1 MSIKHKHRVSRPVT
15 GSSWDEDHDVDGVL
29 GQFLTVAELPNT
41 LPYLTSGATGAL
53 CPLSDY
59 MRSILVLLSSAA
71 LRAEIGAVA
80 RGGDTMQGDLSLGAH
95 KITNLATPTTSTD
108 AANKAYVD
116 ALATAVTG
124 ALIFKGAWDA
134 SAGTFPGGG
143 TAKTGAFY
151 KVSVAGTVNSKAF
164 EVGDEIFAIVDNAS
178 TSTYAANWLKIEGG
192 ISLAEVQ
199 AAVGFTF
206 GALASMSSITASLI
220 SDASANGRSLIMAAN
235 YAGMRTLLG
244 LGTAALL
251 DAGTSVG
258 NLVQVITGGK
268 LPALDGS
275 NLTNLP
281 AGGGSVTASQISDA
295 SPEGRAL
302 IMAANYAAMRTALG
316 LGSAALLTAGTA
328 DGNAVVVQTGG
339 KLPALDGSDL
349 TNVGGGLPAGAC
361 AFFAMNTPPTGWLEC
376 DGSAVSRTTYAS
388 LFAALVKSST
398 ATISIASPGVVTW
411 TAHGRKANDPIR
423 FTTTGALPTGLATA
437 TTYYVKTVLDANTF
451 TLSTTAGGSAIS
463 TTGSQSGTHTAIH
476 APHGVGDGS
485 TTFNLPGIL
494 GKFPRVW
501 DHGAGVD
508 SNRAFGSSQDDEI
521 KAHGHSYDKLGAA
534 VLTDL
539 PGGFTHSVSQ
549 ASASNTTG
557 SAGGSETRPKNIALL
572 FCVKT

>member
-1 MSIKHKHRVSRPVT
+1 MGIKHKHRVTRPVT

-59 MRSILVLLSSAA
+59 MRSILALLSSAA
-71 LRAEIGAVA
+71 LRAEVGAVA
-80 RGGDTMQGDLSLGAH
+80 LGGDTMQGNLSLGTH
-95 KITNLATPTTSTD
+95 KITNLGTPTASTD
-108 AANKAYVD
+108 AATKSYVD

-124 ALIFKGAWDA
+124 ALVFKGAWDA
-134 SAGTFPGGG
+134 SVGTFPGGG

-164 EVGDEIFAIVDNAS
+164 EVGDDVFAIVDDAS

-206 GALASMSSITASLI
+206 GALASMSNITASLI
-220 SDASANGRSLIMAAN
+220 SDASANGRALIMAAN

-268 LPALDGS
+268 LPALDAS

-281 AGGGSVTASQISDA
+281 AGGDVTAAQISDA
-295 SPEGRAL
+295 TADGRAL

-349 TNVGGGLPAGAC
+349 TGLAGLPAGAC
-361 AFFAMNTPPTGWLEC
+361 AFFAMNTPPAGWLEC
-376 DGSAVSRTTYAS
+376 DGSAVSRTTYAT
-388 LFAALVKSST
+388 LFDALVKSST
-398 ATISIASPGVVTW
+398 VTITIASPGVVTW

-423 FTTTGALPTGLATA
+423 FTTTGALATGLAIA
-437 TTYYVKTVLDANTF
+437 TTYYVKTVLSADTF
-451 TLSTTAGGSAIS
+451 TLSATPGGSVIN

-485 TTFNLPGIL
+485 TTFNLPSIL

-501 DHGAGVD
+501 DHGAAVD
-508 SNRAFGSSQDDEI
+508 SNRAFGSSQDDEL
-521 KAHGHSYDKLGAA
+521 KAH
-534 VLTDL
+534 
-539 PGGFTHSVSQ
+539 THSGQPQFHNQTVDSGGGPHHSVPN
-549 ASASNTTG
+549 AAGNSGSTG
-557 SAGGSETRPKNIALL
+557 GTETRPKNIALM